1 MSGLYHI
8 SIEEEPTFLLIFSG
22 NKVNEAEAKLIV
34 QKHNDFRKL
43 IANGKVPGQ
52 PRGVNLKQLVSFTF
66 VKKTF
71 LIIIYI
77 FQKYDSAL
85 AAAAQKIADSCEFAH
100 KAVHD
105 GNNQR

>member
-1 MSGLYHI
+1 LSGLNRK
-8 SIEEEPTFLLIFSG
+8 SIEEKPTFLLIFSG

-71 LIIIYI
+71 FNNYLYFSEIRFSLGCGRSENCRFLRICT
-77 FQKYDSAL
+77 QSSA
-85 AAAAQKIADSCEFAH
+85 
-100 KAVHD
+100 
-105 GNNQR
+105 